1 MHWPAMLLS
10 NQISPRN
17 WKSLKSIGGFEPI
30 LFSVA
35 PKPKLFGIFNTFD
48 GVGPQCSSA
57 HHHFTH
63 AARFSPAYEMLHVEL
78 IFGSRKAKRN
88 LNPLRRD
95 CRINVL
101 VFCERDD
108 IFRAFQKGRRGIVC
122 FRIYCCNGLQ
132 QIMTVVKSCIAPAKR
147 ATYARGVA
155 LPQHLGSSDGML
167 NF

>member
-1 MHWPAMLLS
+1 MLLS
-10 NQISPRN
+10 NQITP
-17 WKSLKSIGGFEPI
+17 
-30 LFSVA
+30 
-35 PKPKLFGIFNTFD
+35 PKLEIIKNNRRMRTHLVFRCPKTQVIWNFQQIRRRGATVFKRAPSFYTRRTFLVSIRNATCRTYFWIPE
-48 GVGPQCSSA
+48 GKTQLESAASRLPNQC
-57 HHHFTH
+57 
-63 AARFSPAYEMLHVEL
+63 
-78 IFGSRKAKRN
+78 
-88 LNPLRRD
+88 
-95 CRINVL
+95 L

-132 QIMTVVKSCIAPAKR
+132 QIMTVVKSFIAPAKR